1 MGPPSASRAEDA
13 AAPPAAAASDVA
25 PNAAKDAEPTTTKD
39 PQIALDDLE
48 LLLEPMTKEETETEA
63 KGWYSL
69 LRAKER
75 EITVAELDVRRKN
88 REVAQLEKQKA
99 AAADLTKAAEE
110 VKAATS
116 DKDKEA
122 AAQHLAEA
130 QKNLAQTVKT
140 ASKETAKEEKKA
152 EATTAALTKQAEAAP
167 PPAAT
172 VDSGTTAAGSKVMPA
187 AGDKEVLQKA
197 AEAAAKKSEGTG
209 DTAKVEK
216 VAAATENEAAAT
228 DQIKTLAES
237 TPAAAGSAV
246 AATAAAPGAASAAVA
261 DTSKKAEKL
270 AEKADEA
277 TAAKTDV
284 KVQLVDYSTQ
294 LMGERTALTDHL
306 KLVLDKLEAKGGD
319 DKPYR
324 MYIASIGGIKIDV
337 ADRTATLARISG
349 WLSSEEGGLRLAR
362 DVGTF
367 LAYIIGSIIVARFVR
382 MILRRVMSGDHVT
395 SHLLRDFII
404 SSSGRVI
411 VAIGF
416 LLALSA
422 LEVNLAPLLAV
433 IGAAGFVVAFALQ
446 GTLSNFASGLLIMVF
461 KPFDVGDDVEVGG
474 GIKGKVTHVTIF
486 STYIRTDDGP
496 VKIVPNDNIWK
507 NVIVNQTTGLVKA
520 PPSADA
526 KPPDANPEAADK
538 TLVLLKPRR
547 DRRGF
552 TCAERETEPSRF
564 AQGLFGTSSIA
575 PVRNSRPAAPAPMS
589 GAMMKSQSCATAPG
603 FEPMPT
609 SAGPIERAGL
619 TEVPVMLMPTRWI
632 TTSVSPIARPAK
644 PVGAIGC
651 VTPRMT

>member
-1 MGPPSASRAEDA
+1 VFIGDKRLIQFIAIAGLSFALSVGPQSASRAEDA
-13 AAPPAAAASDVA
+13 AAPAAAA
-25 PNAAKDAEPTTTKD
+25 AKAAEPVTTKD

-48 LLLEPMTKEETETEA
+48 LLLEPMTTEETETEA

-88 REVAQLEKQKA
+88 REIAQLEKQKT
-99 AAADLTKAAEE
+99 AAADLAKATEE

-130 QKNLAQTVKT
+130 QKNLAQTVQT
-140 ASKETAKEEKKA
+140 ASKETAKEDKKA
-152 EATTAALTKQAEAAP
+152 EATTAAMTKQADAAP

-172 VDSGTTAAGSKVMPA
+172 VDASASTSGVKVIAATS
-187 AGDKEVLQKA
+187 DKDVLQKA
-197 AEAAAKKSEGTG
+197 AESAVKKSESTG

-216 VAAATENEAAAT
+216 VVAATEKEAAAA

-246 AATAAAPGAASAAVA
+246 AATATGTATAAAVA

-294 LMGERTALTDHL
+294 LMGERTGLTDRL

-319 DKPYR
+319 GKPYR
-324 MYIASIGGIKIDV
+324 MYIASIRGIKIDV
-337 ADRTATLARISG
+337 TDRTATMARISG
-349 WLSSEEGGLRLAR
+349 WLTSEEGGLRLAR

-367 LAYIIGSIIVARFVR
+367 LAYVIGSIIVARIVR

-411 VAIGF
+411 IAIGF

-461 KPFDVGDDVEVGG
+461 KPFDEGDFVEVGG

-486 STYIRTDDGP
+486 STYIRTDDGIT
-496 VKIVPNDNIWK
+496 KIVPNDNIWK
-507 NVIVNQTTGLVKA
+507 SVIVNETTGVVKS
-520 PPSADA
+520 PPAGDA
-526 KPPDANPEAADK
+526 KPPESTPEAA
-538 TLVLLKPRR
+538 
-547 DRRGF
+547 
-552 TCAERETEPSRF
+552 
-564 AQGLFGTSSIA
+564 
-575 PVRNSRPAAPAPMS
+575 
-589 GAMMKSQSCATAPG
+589 
-603 FEPMPT
+603 
-609 SAGPIERAGL
+609 
-619 TEVPVMLMPTRWI
+619 
-632 TTSVSPIARPAK
+632 
-644 PVGAIGC
+644 
-651 VTPRMT
+651 

>member
-1 MGPPSASRAEDA
+1 VFIRDKRLIRFIAIAWLSAALSGGPSASRAGDDA
-13 AAPPAAAASDVA
+13 AAPAAAASDAKAV
-25 PNAAKDAEPTTTKD
+25 AAKEAEPTTTKD

-48 LLLEPMTKEETETEA
+48 LLLEPMTKDETETEA
-63 KGWYSL
+63 KGWYAL

-88 REVAQLEKQKA
+88 REIAQLEKQKT
-99 AAADLTKAAEE
+99 AAADLAKATEE

-122 AAQHLAEA
+122 AAQRLAEA

-140 ASKETAKEEKKA
+140 ASKETAKEEKKT
-152 EATTAALTKQAEAAP
+152 EAATAAMAKQAEAAP

-172 VDSGTTAAGSKVMPA
+172 VDSGTPA
-187 AGDKEVLQKA
+187 AGVKVVAAASDKDVLQKA
-197 AEAAAKKSEGTG
+197 AESAAKKSDGAG
-209 DTAKVEK
+209 DAAKVEK
-216 VAAATENEAAAT
+216 VVAATEKEAAAA

-237 TPAAAGSAV
+237 TPAGAGSAAV
-246 AATAAAPGAASAAVA
+246 ATATGAATAAVA

-294 LMGERTALTDHL
+294 LMGERTALTDRL
-306 KLVLDKLEAKGGD
+306 KLVLDKFEAKGGD
-319 DKPYR
+319 GKPYR
-324 MYIASIGGIKIDV
+324 LYIASIGGIKIDV
-337 ADRTATLARISG
+337 TDRTATLARISG
-349 WLSSEEGGLRLAR
+349 WLSSDEGGLRVAR

-367 LAYIIGSIIVARFVR
+367 LAYIIGSIIVARIVR
-382 MILRRVMSGDHVT
+382 MILRRVMSRDHVT

-461 KPFDVGDDVEVGG
+461 KPFDVGDYVEVGG

-486 STYIRTDDGP
+486 STYIRTDDGL

-507 NVIVNQTTGLVKA
+507 NVIVNETTGVVKA
-520 PPSADA
+520 PPAGEA
-526 KPPDANPEAADK
+526 KPPEGNAEAA
-538 TLVLLKPRR
+538 
-547 DRRGF
+547 
-552 TCAERETEPSRF
+552 
-564 AQGLFGTSSIA
+564 
-575 PVRNSRPAAPAPMS
+575 
-589 GAMMKSQSCATAPG
+589 
-603 FEPMPT
+603 
-609 SAGPIERAGL
+609 
-619 TEVPVMLMPTRWI
+619 
-632 TTSVSPIARPAK
+632 
-644 PVGAIGC
+644 
-651 VTPRMT
+651 

>member
-1 MGPPSASRAEDA
+1 MFIGEKRLTQLIAIAGLAFALAAGPPSASRAEDT
-13 AAPPAAAASDVA
+13 APAPATAD
-25 PNAAKDAEPTTTKD
+25 AKATAKEAEPVTTKD

-48 LLLEPMTKEETETEA
+48 LLLAPMTKEETETEA
-63 KGWYSL
+63 NGWYSL

-88 REVAQLEKQKA
+88 REIAQLEKQKTA
-99 AAADLTKAAEE
+99 ASDLAKATEE
-110 VKAATS
+110 VKAANS
-116 DKDKEA
+116 DKDKET
-122 AAQHLAEA
+122 AAQHLTEA

-152 EATTAALTKQAEAAP
+152 EATTAAMAKQADAAP

-172 VDSGTTAAGSKVMPA
+172 VDAATPGSGVKVVPA
-187 AGDKEVLQKA
+187 AASDKDILQKA
-197 AEAAAKKSEGTG
+197 AESAAKKSEGAG

-216 VAAATENEAAAT
+216 VVAATEKEAAAA

-237 TPAAAGSAV
+237 TPAAAG
-246 AATAAAPGAASAAVA
+246 AAAAAAPGAATAAVA

-294 LMGERTALTDHL
+294 LTGERTALTDRL

-319 DKPYR
+319 GKPYR
-324 MYIASIGGIKIDV
+324 LYIASIGGIKIDV
-337 ADRTATLARISG
+337 SDRTATLARISG
-349 WLSSEEGGLRLAR
+349 WLSSDEGGLRLAR

-367 LAYIIGSIIVARFVR
+367 LAYIIGSIIVARIVR

-461 KPFDVGDDVEVGG
+461 KPFDVGDDVDVGG
-474 GIKGKVTHVTIF
+474 GIKGRVTHVTIF
-486 STYIRTDDGP
+486 STYIRTDDGIT
-496 VKIVPNDNIWK
+496 KIVPNDNIWK
-507 NVIVNQTTGLVKA
+507 SVIVNETTGVVKS
-520 PPSADA
+520 PPSGDA
-526 KPPDANPEAADK
+526 KPPKSTPEAA
-538 TLVLLKPRR
+538 
-547 DRRGF
+547 
-552 TCAERETEPSRF
+552 
-564 AQGLFGTSSIA
+564 
-575 PVRNSRPAAPAPMS
+575 
-589 GAMMKSQSCATAPG
+589 
-603 FEPMPT
+603 
-609 SAGPIERAGL
+609 
-619 TEVPVMLMPTRWI
+619 
-632 TTSVSPIARPAK
+632 
-644 PVGAIGC
+644 
-651 VTPRMT
+651 

>member
-1 MGPPSASRAEDA
+1 MFIREKKFAQLIAVAGLSLALSVEAPSASRAEDD
-13 AAPPAAAASDVA
+13 APPAAADTKA
-25 PNAAKDAEPTTTKD
+25 AAKDAEPATTKD

-48 LLLEPMTKEETETEA
+48 LLLAPMTKEETEAEA

-88 REVAQLEKQKA
+88 REIAQLEKQKTA
-99 AAADLTKAAEE
+99 ASDLAKATEE
-110 VKAATS
+110 VKAASS

-122 AAQHLAEA
+122 AAQRLAEA

-140 ASKETAKEEKKA
+140 ASKETAKEDKKA
-152 EATTAALTKQAEAAP
+152 EATTAAMAKQADAAP

-172 VDSGTTAAGSKVMPA
+172 VDAATPA
-187 AGDKEVLQKA
+187 AGVKVLQAASDKDVLQKA
-197 AEAAAKKSEGTG
+197 AESAAKKSEGAG
-209 DTAKVEK
+209 GAAKVEK
-216 VAAATENEAAAT
+216 VAAATEKEAAAA

-237 TPAAAGSAV
+237 TPAAAATGT
-246 AATAAAPGAASAAVA
+246 ATAAAVA

-294 LMGERTALTDHL
+294 LMGERTGLTDRL
-306 KLVLDKLEAKGGD
+306 KLVLDKFEAKGGD
-319 DKPYR
+319 GKSYR

-337 ADRTATLARISG
+337 TDRTATLARISG
-349 WLSSEEGGLRLAR
+349 WLTSEEGGLRLAR
-362 DVGTF
+362 EVGTF
-367 LAYIIGSIIVARFVR
+367 LAYIIGSILVARIVR

-411 VAIGF
+411 IAVGF

-461 KPFDVGDDVEVGG
+461 KPFDVGDNVEVGG

-486 STYIRTDDGP
+486 STYIRTDDGIT
-496 VKIVPNDNIWK
+496 KIVPNDNIWK
-507 NVIVNQTTGLVKA
+507 SVIVNETTGVVKA
-520 PPSADA
+520 PPSG
-526 KPPDANPEAADK
+526 E
-538 TLVLLKPRR
+538 
-547 DRRGF
+547 
-552 TCAERETEPSRF
+552 
-564 AQGLFGTSSIA
+564 
-575 PVRNSRPAAPAPMS
+575 
-589 GAMMKSQSCATAPG
+589 ATAA
-603 FEPMPT
+603 EVK
-609 SAGPIERAGL
+609 SEAG
-619 TEVPVMLMPTRWI
+619 
-632 TTSVSPIARPAK
+632 
-644 PVGAIGC
+644 
-651 VTPRMT
+651 

>member
-1 MGPPSASRAEDA
+1 MFIGDKRLIRLIAVAGLSFALSIGPHSASRADDA
-13 AAPPAAAASDVA
+13 APAAAT
-25 PNAAKDAEPTTTKD
+25 AADAKAAVKDAEPTTTKD

-63 KGWYSL
+63 NGWYSL

-88 REVAQLEKQKA
+88 REIAQLEKQKT
-99 AAADLTKAAEE
+99 AAADLAKATEE

-122 AAQHLAEA
+122 ANQHLSEA
-130 QKNLAQTVKT
+130 QKTLAETVKT
-140 ASKETAKEEKKA
+140 ATKETAKEDKKA
-152 EATTAALTKQAEAAP
+152 EATTAAMAKQADAAP

-172 VDSGTTAAGSKVMPA
+172 VDSGAPTGGAKVIAAAS
-187 AGDKEVLQKA
+187 DKDILQKA
-197 AEAAAKKSEGTG
+197 AAAAEKKLEGTG

-216 VAAATENEAAAT
+216 VVAATEKEAAAA

-246 AATAAAPGAASAAVA
+246 SASAAVA

-294 LMGERTALTDHL
+294 LMGERTGLTDRL

-319 DKPYR
+319 GKSYR

-337 ADRTATLARISG
+337 TDRTATLARVSG

-362 DVGTF
+362 EVGTF
-367 LAYIIGSIIVARFVR
+367 LAYIIGSILVARIVR

-411 VAIGF
+411 IAIGF

-486 STYIRTDDGP
+486 STYIRTEDGIT
-496 VKIVPNDNIWK
+496 KIVPNDNIWK
-507 NVIVNQTTGLVKA
+507 SVIVNETTGVVKA
-520 PPSADA
+520 PPTVE
-526 KPPDANPEAADK
+526 ANPPEAKSEAA
-538 TLVLLKPRR
+538 
-547 DRRGF
+547 
-552 TCAERETEPSRF
+552 
-564 AQGLFGTSSIA
+564 
-575 PVRNSRPAAPAPMS
+575 
-589 GAMMKSQSCATAPG
+589 
-603 FEPMPT
+603 
-609 SAGPIERAGL
+609 
-619 TEVPVMLMPTRWI
+619 
-632 TTSVSPIARPAK
+632 
-644 PVGAIGC
+644 
-651 VTPRMT
+651 

>member
-1 MGPPSASRAEDA
+1 LGGAPVLSGGKKRLLFLAIGGLSFALSVGPPSASRAEGDA
-13 AAPPAAAASDVA
+13 APTATASDA
-25 PNAAKDAEPTTTKD
+25 GSKDAAKDAEPTTTKD

-63 KGWYSL
+63 KGWFAL

-75 EITVAELDVRRKN
+75 EITVAELNVRRKN
-88 REVAQLEKQKA
+88 REIAQLEKQKT
-99 AAADLTKAAEE
+99 AAADLAKATEE

-152 EATTAALTKQAEAAP
+152 EAATAAMAKQADAAP
-167 PPAAT
+167 PPVAT
-172 VDSGTTAAGSKVMPA
+172 VDSGTAPAGVKAAPA
-187 AGDKEVLQKA
+187 ASDKEVLEKA
-197 AEAAAKKSEGTG
+197 AESAAKKSEGAG

-216 VAAATENEAAAT
+216 VVAATEKEAAAT

-246 AATAAAPGAASAAVA
+246 AATTAAPGAATAAVA

-294 LMGERTALTDHL
+294 LTGERTALTDRL
-306 KLVLDKLEAKGGD
+306 KLVLDKFEAKGGD
-319 DKPYR
+319 GKPYR
-324 MYIASIGGIKIDV
+324 LYIASIGGIKIDV
-337 ADRTATLARISG
+337 TDRTATLARVSS
-349 WLSSEEGGLRLAR
+349 WLSSDEGGLRLAR

-367 LAYIIGSIIVARFVR
+367 LAYIIGAIIVAWLVR
-382 MILRRVMSGDHVT
+382 MILRRMMSGAHMT

-404 SSSGRVI
+404 VSSGRLI

-416 LLALSA
+416 LFALSA

-486 STYIRTDDGP
+486 STYIRTDDGL

-507 NVIVNQTTGLVKA
+507 NVIVNETTGVVKS
-520 PPSADA
+520 PPASEA
-526 KPPDANPEAADK
+526 KPPEGNSEAA
-538 TLVLLKPRR
+538 
-547 DRRGF
+547 
-552 TCAERETEPSRF
+552 
-564 AQGLFGTSSIA
+564 
-575 PVRNSRPAAPAPMS
+575 
-589 GAMMKSQSCATAPG
+589 
-603 FEPMPT
+603 
-609 SAGPIERAGL
+609 
-619 TEVPVMLMPTRWI
+619 
-632 TTSVSPIARPAK
+632 
-644 PVGAIGC
+644 
-651 VTPRMT
+651 

>member
-1 MGPPSASRAEDA
+1 VFIGDKRLIQFIAIAGLSLALSVGPPSASQGEDA
-13 AAPPAAAASDVA
+13 APAPAAGDAKA
-25 PNAAKDAEPTTTKD
+25 AAKDAEPTTTKD

-48 LLLEPMTKEETETEA
+48 LLLEPMTTEETETEA

-88 REVAQLEKQKA
+88 REIAQLEKQKA
-99 AAADLTKAAEE
+99 AAGDLAKATEE

-152 EATTAALTKQAEAAP
+152 EANTAAMAKQADAAP

-172 VDSGTTAAGSKVMPA
+172 VDAATPPAGVKVVPA
-187 AGDKEVLQKA
+187 AASDKDVLQKA
-197 AEAAAKKSEGTG
+197 AESAAKKSEGTG

-216 VAAATENEAAAT
+216 VVAATEKEAAAA
-228 DQIKTLAES
+228 DQIKSLAES
-237 TPAAAGSAV
+237 TPAAAV
-246 AATAAAPGAASAAVA
+246 ATAAGAPGAAAAVA

-294 LMGERTALTDHL
+294 LMGERTGLTDRL

-319 DKPYR
+319 GKPYR

-337 ADRTATLARISG
+337 TDRTATLARVSG

-362 DVGTF
+362 EVGTF
-367 LAYIIGSIIVARFVR
+367 LAYIIGSILVAKIVR

-411 VAIGF
+411 IAIGF

-486 STYIRTDDGP
+486 STYIRTDDGIT
-496 VKIVPNDNIWK
+496 KIVPNDNIWK
-507 NVIVNQTTGLVKA
+507 SVIVNETTGVVKS
-520 PPSADA
+520 PPAGDA
-526 KPPDANPEAADK
+526 KPPESTPEAA
-538 TLVLLKPRR
+538 
-547 DRRGF
+547 
-552 TCAERETEPSRF
+552 
-564 AQGLFGTSSIA
+564 
-575 PVRNSRPAAPAPMS
+575 
-589 GAMMKSQSCATAPG
+589 
-603 FEPMPT
+603 
-609 SAGPIERAGL
+609 
-619 TEVPVMLMPTRWI
+619 
-632 TTSVSPIARPAK
+632 
-644 PVGAIGC
+644 
-651 VTPRMT
+651 

>member
-1 MGPPSASRAEDA
+1 
-13 AAPPAAAASDVA
+13 
-25 PNAAKDAEPTTTKD
+25 
-39 PQIALDDLE
+39 
-48 LLLEPMTKEETETEA
+48 MTKEETETEA
-63 KGWYSL
+63 KGWYAL

-88 REVAQLEKQKA
+88 REIAQLEKQKT
-99 AAADLTKAAEE
+99 AAADLAKATEE

-140 ASKETAKEEKKA
+140 ASKETAKEDKKA
-152 EATTAALTKQAEAAP
+152 EATTAAMAKQAEAAP

-172 VDSGTTAAGSKVMPA
+172 VDSGTQQQTQRSCRLRRATRTSCRKRPNPRRRNPA
-187 AGDKEVLQKA
+187 ALATPPRSRRWSQRPR
-197 AEAAAKKSEGTG
+197 KKPRPRTKSRRWLNQRRRRP
-209 DTAKVEK
+209 DRRQRDATA
-216 VAAATENEAAAT
+216 
-228 DQIKTLAES
+228 
-237 TPAAAGSAV
+237 PG
-246 AATAAAPGAASAAVA
+246 AATAAVAA
-261 DTSKKAEKL
+261 TSKKAEKL

-294 LMGERTALTDHL
+294 LTGERTALTDRL

-319 DKPYR
+319 GKPYR
-324 MYIASIGGIKIDV
+324 LYIASIGGIKIDV
-337 ADRTATLARISG
+337 SDRTATLARISG
-349 WLSSEEGGLRLAR
+349 WLTSEEGGLRLAR

-367 LAYIIGSIIVARFVR
+367 LAYIIGSIIVARIVR

-395 SHLLRDFII
+395 SQLLRDFII

-411 VAIGF
+411 VAVGF

-461 KPFDVGDDVEVGG
+461 KPFDVGDEVEVGG

-486 STYIRTDDGP
+486 STYIRTDDGL

-507 NVIVNQTTGLVKA
+507 SVIVNQTTGVVKA
-520 PPSADA
+520 PPSGDA
-526 KPPDANPEAADK
+526 KPPEENAEAAMSAR
-538 TLVLLKPRR
+538 VSGSRRLLLRR
-547 DRRGF
+547 AILGSLRACSECPAWRR
-552 TCAERETEPSRF
+552 C
-564 AQGLFGTSSIA
+564 GT
-575 PVRNSRPAAPAPMS
+575 
-589 GAMMKSQSCATAPG
+589 
-603 FEPMPT
+603 
-609 SAGPIERAGL
+609 
-619 TEVPVMLMPTRWI
+619 
-632 TTSVSPIARPAK
+632 
-644 PVGAIGC
+644 GC
-651 VTPRMT
+651 RLRRLR